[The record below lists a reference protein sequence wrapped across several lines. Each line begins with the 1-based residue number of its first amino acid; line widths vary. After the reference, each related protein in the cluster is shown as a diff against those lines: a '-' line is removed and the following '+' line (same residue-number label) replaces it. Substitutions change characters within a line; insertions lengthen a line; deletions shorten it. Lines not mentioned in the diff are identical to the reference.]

1 MAFRRSL
8 ATLGALIFCTC
19 ALAAC
24 GDSDSESMFRDVT
37 DGSPAAS
44 DEVADENLSDASD
57 GDAGVG
63 QTGPGEVRP
72 PEFMLT
78 GSVDEPTGWVLDP
91 ANCVSPDE
99 SGPPFFDYFVP
110 GDWVRRG
117 SGYGGSGGVTGS
129 GDHSYELPDGMRVTM
144 DVETDSYSGGD
155 PIATDGTPWET
166 WDNDI
171 VEFTDAG
178 ERTTR
183 ITYTELDPVEIDGE
197 RFDLY
202 VLDQVQSDL
211 VSASE
216 YKLRI
221 VFADV
226 PTGGVTGQDR
236 RPESAPVTIS
246 WDADDGDLPEDTV
259 RELLSTFRLATCAQE
274 GLTELY
280 ETLTGSEF

>member
-1 MAFRRSL
+1 MAIRRLL
-8 ATLGALIFCTC
+8 AALGALLLCTS

-24 GDSDSESMFRDVT
+24 GESESTSRDAT
-37 DGSPAAS
+37 DGSSAAS
-44 DEVADENLSDASD
+44 DGTTDADQPDASN
-57 GDAGVG
+57 GDAGAG
-63 QTGPGEVRP
+63 QTGPGEVRA

-78 GSVDEPTGWVLDP
+78 GPVDAPAGWVLDP
-91 ANCVSPDE
+91 ANCVSPEE

-129 GDHSYELPDGMRVTM
+129 GDHSYELPGGMRVTVK
-144 DVETDSYSGGD
+144 VETDSYSGTD
-155 PIATDGTPWET
+155 PIAADGTPWET

-197 RFDLY
+197 TFDLY
-202 VLDQVQSDL
+202 RLDQAQSGL
-211 VSASE
+211 LSASE

-226 PTGGVTGQDR
+226 PTGARGQDR

-246 WDADDGDLPEDTV
+246 WDAEDGDLSDDTV
-259 RELLSTFRLATCAQE
+259 RELLSTFRVATCAQE
-274 GLTELY
+274 GLVELY
-280 ETLTGSEF
+280 EILTGSEF